1 LLAKGLGKDWGQL
14 PALDWGW
21 EKLPVLDWG
30 WDWGKAALV
39 CLLVWGN
46 FLEKGKEIEREPYPL
61 QASRQIKSTEGSAG
75 VS

>member
-1 LLAKGLGKDWGQL
+1 VWEWEKVSGKDW
-14 PALDWGW
+14 DW
-21 EKLPVLDWG
+21 DWD

-46 FLEKGKEIEREPYPL
+46 FLEKGREIEREPYPL
-61 QASRQIKSTEGSAG
+61 QASRQIRSTEGSAG

>member
-1 LLAKGLGKDWGQL
+1 
-14 PALDWGW
+14 
-21 EKLPVLDWG
+21 LDWG